1 MTEQKQT
8 GTATSA
14 EVAPTETAS
23 GRKLD
28 RRNFLRTGSYAGLG
42 LAGAAI
48 AAADLGAFNGVK
60 GADALHLGPAPVHA
74 AGFTPTDIEVLQ
86 FALNLE
92 YLEAEFY
99 SYAVTGK
106 SLEENGVPV
115 GGGIGKVGPTT
126 GGYKVPFSQFN
137 SSGPVK
143 AVTEQL
149 MRDEVDHVLLLRS
162 ALGAEYTISKPSIKL
177 DVLGQMNAL
186 PTYLTLARDFEVT
199 GVSAYGGAATL
210 LSPAALQT
218 AVQIALVEAL
228 HSGNIQLLCKL
239 NELYITPVDA
249 LDIVPPPAGFNYF
262 DDSPNTSLAVIRTP
276 SQVLQIV
283 YGTMAAGAHKGGF
296 FPNGFNG
303 AITTI

>member
-92 YLEAEFY
+92 YLDAEFY
-99 SYAVTGK
+99 SYAGTGK
-106 SLEENGVPV
+106 SLEDNGVTV
-115 GGGIGKVGPTT
+115 SDGIGKVGPTT

-143 AVTEQL
+143 AVGVCFSERPAQSVRNGPGSTQVTL
-149 MRDEVDHVLLLRS
+149 MPSGAVSVASASDQPSTACLL
-162 ALGAEYTISKPSIKL
+162 
-177 DVLGQMNAL
+177 
-186 PTYLTLARDFEVT
+186 
-199 GVSAYGGAATL
+199 AA
-210 LSPAALQT
+210 
-218 AVQIALVEAL
+218 
-228 HSGNIQLLCKL
+228 
-239 NELYITPVDA
+239 
-249 LDIVPPPAGFNYF
+249 
-262 DDSPNTSLAVIRTP
+262 
-276 SQVLQIV
+276 
-283 YGTMAAGAHKGGF
+283 
-296 FPNGFNG
+296 
-303 AITTI
+303 

>member
-1 MTEQKQT
+1 M
-8 GTATSA
+8 
-14 EVAPTETAS
+14 
-23 GRKLD
+23 
-28 RRNFLRTGSYAGLG
+28 
-42 LAGAAI
+42 
-48 AAADLGAFNGVK
+48 AADLGVLDGVK
-60 GADALHLGPAPVHA
+60 GTDALHLGPAPVHA
-74 AGFTPTDIEVLQ
+74 AGFTATDIEVLQ

-106 SLEENGVPV
+106 SLEDNGVPV
-115 GGGIGKVGPTT
+115 SGGIGKVGPTT
-126 GGYKVPFSQFN
+126 GGYKVPFSSFN
-137 SSGPVK
+137 STGPIK

-162 ALGAEYTISKPSIKL
+162 ALGPEYTISKPSIKL
-177 DVLGQMNAL
+177 DVLGQMSAL

-239 NELYITPVDA
+239 NNLFISPVDS

-262 DDSPNTSLAVIRTP
+262 DDSPNTSLAVIRNT
-276 SQVLQIV
+276 SQVLEIAYQ
-283 YGTMAAGAHKGGF
+283 TMTTGAHKGGF